1 MGAVNDRSSQTP
13 LVTFYADDN
22 AVWGG
27 CRYDGDG
34 AFYSGRG
41 GMEAWYESGPMHW
54 SRVRVQMD
62 RGEEERQD
70 MRERLLKERERGR
83 GLQNVRKNR

>member
-1 MGAVNDRSSQTP
+1 MGTVNDRSSQTP

-41 GMEAWYESGPMHW
+41 WRRRGMNQEANALEQSESSDGQRRGRAARYE
-54 SRVRVQMD
+54 RKAAKR
-62 RGEEERQD
+62 
-70 MRERLLKERERGR
+70 ERERQG
-83 GLQNVRKNR
+83 GCKM